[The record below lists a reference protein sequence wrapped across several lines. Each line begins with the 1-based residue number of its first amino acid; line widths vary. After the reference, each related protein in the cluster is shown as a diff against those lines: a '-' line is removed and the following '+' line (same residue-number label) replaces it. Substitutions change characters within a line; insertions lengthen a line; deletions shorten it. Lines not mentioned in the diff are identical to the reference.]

1 LAFAKQEALK
11 TTLYFS
17 QK

>member
-1 LAFAKQEALK
+1 LAFGKQEALK